1 MAESAVVTPPSAR
14 YTVSPRDR
22 SPLAT
27 GISTLSSPTEQT
39 IEVDG
44 TTTPP
49 SPPHAPVHETQVNAE
64 EELSDEKGHRWC
76 SDQEPPLRR
85 VAASSS
91 SGTNAQ
97 LPISSAPP
105 ARDEGCAHIT
115 AADYADRQ
123 RLLYHI
129 TYLSTQLQRAQLQVE
144 DLTRTVCVLR
154 GAVGDSAAAA
164 AVKVALKEDATS
176 AAVLAAKEE
185 RDVHAALQAS
195 LAVFDPMIA
204 QTQIYRLDDALAQIG
219 LLREAELSQLRK
231 AHAALQDHR
240 THANRLSEEV
250 AQLRIKTAT
259 LEQQK
264 QRAETQLAA
273 AVLEVEQ
280 LRYEEQRLNKQVVS
294 LKELAEDGTWM
305 SNVRVVSAA
314 AAPTQTSVP
323 LSSLLLQL
331 EREEQSAR
339 QALLLDIFWDPVIIA
354 FDAGLTWLMD
364 SAALQARGSAAQEQ
378 SVAPEGAK
386 ALADERDLIS
396 LAQAGIL
403 VQAPPLPTDADLL
416 LLQRQQG
423 EVTQLRSRVQLLQER
438 NRVSQLENERLQFLY
453 ESEVRRSERMA
464 QDHAVQL
471 QQAYDE
477 VVRDRQYIINKLKQE
492 VEDQIRLAYEDGRA
506 YENSRSRSRRS
517 QKKVLRAG
525 NAVL

>member
-1 MAESAVVTPPSAR
+1 MAESAVLTPPSAR

-27 GISTLSSPTEQT
+27 GISTLSSPTERT
-39 IEVDG
+39 MEVDG
-44 TTTPP
+44 IATPP
-49 SPPHAPVHETQVNAE
+49 SQPHAPVHDTQVNIAE
-64 EELSDEKGHRWC
+64 KLSDDEGDRRC
-76 SDQEPPLRR
+76 GDREPPLQGEG
-85 VAASSS
+85 ALSS
-91 SGTNAQ
+91 SGTNAR
-97 LPISSAPP
+97 LPISSASPV
-105 ARDEGCAHIT
+105 RDEGHAHIT

-154 GAVGDSAAAA
+154 GVVGNSAAVTT
-164 AVKVALKEDATS
+164 VKAALKEDATS

-185 RDVHAALQAS
+185 KDVHAALQAS

-219 LLREAELSQLRK
+219 LLREAELSQLRT
-231 AHAALQDHR
+231 ANAALQDHR
-240 THANRLSEEV
+240 TYANHLSEEV
-250 AQLRIKTAT
+250 AQLRTKAAT

-280 LRYEEQRLNKQVVS
+280 LRYEEQRLNKQVVG

-314 AAPTQTSVP
+314 AAPTQTSVS
-323 LSSLLLQL
+323 LSSLFVQL
-331 EREEQSAR
+331 EREEQLAR
-339 QALLLDIFWDPVIIA
+339 QALLLDIFWDPVLIA
-354 FDAGLTWLMD
+354 FDAGLTWLSD
-364 SAALQARGSAAQEQ
+364 SAALQARGSGAQEQ
-378 SVAPEGAK
+378 SVAPDGVK

-403 VQAPPLPTDADLL
+403 VETPPLPTDADLL
-416 LLQRQQG
+416 LLQRQQE
-423 EVTQLRSRVQLLQER
+423 EVTELRSRVQLLQER

-464 QDHAVQL
+464 KDHAVQL
-471 QQAYDE
+471 QKAYDE
-477 VVRDRQYIINKLKQE
+477 VVRDRQYIMNKLRQE

-517 QKKVLRAG
+517 EKVLRAG
-525 NAVL
+525 NAVP